1 MPSPIPNIFITLQP
15 YVPDFWDSSIHGKAE
30 TPRSD
35 SESLPKLLVV
45 AGPDTH
51 HAGGPSHNLLVE
63 NVHESLSGFPEDV
76 DVASPSGHL
85 GQGGLWDDVAED
97 LGIPPPQ
104 QLKSTLRGLF
114 N

>member
-1 MPSPIPNIFITLQP
+1 MSSPIPNIFLDLQP
-15 YVPDFWDSSIHGKAE
+15 FVPDFWDSSIHAKAT
-30 TPRSD
+30 TPQPE
-35 SESLPKLLVV
+35 ESLPKLLVV

-63 NVHESLSGFPEDV
+63 HEPSSDIPEDV
-76 DVASPSGHL
+76 DVASPSKHL
-85 GQGGLWDDVAED
+85 GQGSLWDDVAED

-104 QLKSTLRGLF
+104 QLKSTLRGLL